1 MRKNAHVYSII
12 QNPQFVNQFRSKPSK
27 KLVSNSIILI
37 MDDFVLSN
45 LQESRNEWC
54 SRLVSI
60 FTPLVLEGIKSIYN
74 EAWKMCVDNDEVGKY
89 LMTFQNLLSRIPKWN
104 SVIVEEERKRII
116 ERSGCNYLEDLI
128 TCVHIIQLKVL
139 TSIRVGN
146 KQKKIDIAIPKLD
159 HFIHR
164 VYIQV
169 ARKVYMNVYLFEK
182 NLSPLIVQKNNRE
195 LELIIQ
201 ECILMTIR
209 ESIPTE
215 AIIRAYM
222 DESVEQEEEVIIE
235 TLNEPVVNQGT
246 SGEGS
251 APSTTGS
258 ESSNTSSAD
267 IQKELDQILEKS
279 KEAPPPEQVP
289 AIQNIDNN
297 PVITKLSFNDYD
309 SVMNM
314 DSNKVDNVNAPK
326 TIERLEQIST
336 ERAIQRR
343 LEEEANDSDDDK
355 IQIHMDPIDLS
366 GFDVLDLEPSS
377 SKVNDD
383 FIDLGIEEL

>member
-1 MRKNAHVYSII
+1 
-12 QNPQFVNQFRSKPSK
+12 
-27 KLVSNSIILI
+27 

-146 KQKKIDIAIPKLD
+146 KQKKIDLAIPKLD

-246 SGEGS
+246 SDADSVVPVDGS
-251 APSTTGS
+251 TP
-258 ESSNTSSAD
+258 SAD
-267 IQKELDQILEKS
+267 IQKELDKILEKS
-279 KEAPPPEQVP
+279 KEMPPPEQVP

-309 SVMNM
+309 SVMDM
-314 DSNKVDNVNAPK
+314 DSKKVDNVNAPK

-336 ERAIQRR
+336 DRAIQRR
-343 LEEEANDSDDDK
+343 LEEESDDSDDEK
-355 IQIHMDPIDLS
+355 IQIHMDPIDLT

-377 SKVNDD
+377 SKLNDD